1 MSMQHPNMS
10 MQHTPTQSCLFAWT
24 LPGRYLDG
32 SPSLVLGELSSVP
45 LLCASA
51 SCLCSVPLLYAST
64 LCLCFV
70 PLLFASALCLC
81 SVPLLCASALCLCSV
96 PLLCASALCL
106 CSVPLLYASALC
118 LCSVPLLCAS
128 ASCLC
133 SVPLLCASAL
143 CLCSVPLLCSSA
155 LCLCF
160 MPLLCASAL
169 CLCSVPLLCAS
180 ALCLCSVPL
189 LCASALCL
197 CFVPL
202 LCALKPHAQRTAL
215 CACPHK
221 HLAFPTN
228 TLRSGLRRICR
239 QRNVHRTP
247 KQSPVPGKVCCRG
260 VSVVLAETDIH
271 APYMTRVGQ
280 NHIYTVYIRH
290 FWQRNHQIYGR
301 IRCIYT
307 VLVNPIHDCMFGDF
321 PAKNT
326 V

>member
-1 MSMQHPNMS
+1 
-10 MQHTPTQSCLFAWT
+10 
-24 LPGRYLDG
+24 
-32 SPSLVLGELSSVP
+32 VLL
-45 LLCASA
+45 ASA
-51 SCLCSVPLLYAST
+51 

-70 PLLFASALCLC
+70 PLLCASAFCLY
-81 SVPLLCASALCLCSV
+81 SVPLLRASAF
-96 PLLCASALCL
+96 
-106 CSVPLLYASALC
+106 
-118 LCSVPLLCAS
+118 
-128 ASCLC
+128 
-133 SVPLLCASAL
+133 
-143 CLCSVPLLCSSA
+143 
-155 LCLCF
+155 CLCF
-160 MPLLCASAL
+160 
-169 CLCSVPLLCAS
+169 
-180 ALCLCSVPL
+180 VPL

-202 LCALKPHAQRTAL
+202 LCASAL
-215 CACPHK
+215 CPQASCSEDGALCLSPQTPCVPHK

>member
-1 MSMQHPNMS
+1 MCVHVFGHLCDSGLHAVHLLQTPKHVPIPDFSPWKRHQALYLSCMSSSHRHAICRRDHKFFGTRANKPRTYFSIIPNMSMQHPNMS

-70 PLLFASALCLC
+70 PLLF
-81 SVPLLCASALCLCSV
+81 
-96 PLLCASALCL
+96 
-106 CSVPLLYASALC
+106 
-118 LCSVPLLCAS
+118 
-128 ASCLC
+128 
-133 SVPLLCASAL
+133 
-143 CLCSVPLLCSSA
+143 
-155 LCLCF
+155 
-160 MPLLCASAL
+160 
-169 CLCSVPLLCAS
+169 AS